1 MSQTLTKY
9 SAAILE
15 CSLQLIGGTITTATF
30 TLVMLSAQN
39 SSQGTKASHSA
50 VLATAEVLGK
60 LSMISLSGILVDLVG
75 YQCYFGLCL
84 FLALLAVP
92 VLKVGITI
100 QSKKSLW
107 RFSIS
112 TVHGLEWGLEAET
125 WISIIQ
131 YSLSLMHY
139 FLREMRGCWAE
150 YPHPSPWWI
159 CQFWLCAAAEREIFL
174 EGLSTAGQGLS
185 KSKINTVCIIIQRA
199 YFDK

>member
-1 MSQTLTKY
+1 MLKWASCARLLPLGVLWLMSQTLTKY

-60 LSMISLSGILVDLVG
+60 LSMISLSGILVELVG

-84 FLALLAVP
+84 ILAFLAVP
-92 VLKVGITI
+92 VLKFGITI

-107 RFSIS
+107 RCGIS
-112 TVHGLEWGLEAET
+112 TVRGLECRVKVWRRNLD
-125 WISIIQ
+125 
-131 YSLSLMHY
+131 
-139 FLREMRGCWAE
+139 F
-150 YPHPSPWWI
+150 
-159 CQFWLCAAAEREIFL
+159 
-174 EGLSTAGQGLS
+174 
-185 KSKINTVCIIIQRA
+185 K
-199 YFDK
+199 